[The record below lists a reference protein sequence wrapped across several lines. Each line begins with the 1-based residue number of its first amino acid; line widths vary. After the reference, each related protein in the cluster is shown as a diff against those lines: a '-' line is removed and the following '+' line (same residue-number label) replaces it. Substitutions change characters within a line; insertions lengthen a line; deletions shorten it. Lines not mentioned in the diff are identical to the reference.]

1 MELTIYDHSQGML
14 TEHQTALAEEL
25 LAQAAAK
32 LALPASAE
40 LSLTLVRNPEMKEL
54 NAKYRGVDRATDV
67 ISFAIND
74 EEDLTLPAELQAELP
89 LDLGDLFISLD
100 KVKEQHASADIFF
113 RNRNDQTQIGRNQLA
128 FCFFIAFL
136 DSSGD
141 FRFLGRIK
149 QLHPPDFFQIH
160 LDRVIDLGMRRIG
173 K

>member
-40 LSLTLVRNPEMKEL
+40 LSLTLVRNPEIKEL

-100 KVKEQHASADIFF
+100 KVKEQALFLGHSADREF
-113 RNRNDQTQIGRNQLA
+113 G
-128 FCFFIAFL
+128 FL
-136 DSSGD
+136 LVHG
-141 FRFLGRIK
+141 FL
-149 QLHPPDFFQIH
+149 H
-160 LDRVIDLGMRRIG
+160 LNGYDHETPADEAAMFSLQEAILTAYGLTR
-173 K
+173 

>member
-74 EEDLTLPAELQAELP
+74 EENLTLPAELQAELP

-100 KVKEQHASADIFF
+100 KVKEQALFLGHSADREF
-113 RNRNDQTQIGRNQLA
+113 G
-128 FCFFIAFL
+128 FL
-136 DSSGD
+136 LVHG
-141 FRFLGRIK
+141 FL
-149 QLHPPDFFQIH
+149 H
-160 LDRVIDLGMRRIG
+160 LNGYDHETPADEAAMFSLQEAILTAYGLTR
-173 K
+173 

>member
-100 KVKEQHASADIFF
+100 KVKEQA
-113 RNRNDQTQIGRNQLA
+113 L
-128 FCFFIAFL
+128 
-136 DSSGD
+136 
-141 FRFLGRIK
+141 FLGHSSDREFGFLLVHGF
-149 QLHPPDFFQIH
+149 LHLNGYDHETPADEAAMFSLQEAI
-160 LDRVIDLGMRRIG
+160 LTAYGLTR
-173 K
+173 

>member
-32 LALPASAE
+32 LALPANAE

-100 KVKEQHASADIFF
+100 KVKEQALFLGHSADREF
-113 RNRNDQTQIGRNQLA
+113 G
-128 FCFFIAFL
+128 FL
-136 DSSGD
+136 LVHG
-141 FRFLGRIK
+141 FL
-149 QLHPPDFFQIH
+149 H
-160 LDRVIDLGMRRIG
+160 LKGYDHETPADEAAMFSLQEAILTAYGLTR
-173 K
+173 

>member
-100 KVKEQHASADIFF
+100 KVKEQALFLGHSADREF
-113 RNRNDQTQIGRNQLA
+113 G
-128 FCFFIAFL
+128 FL
-136 DSSGD
+136 LVHG
-141 FRFLGRIK
+141 FL
-149 QLHPPDFFQIH
+149 H
-160 LDRVIDLGMRRIG
+160 LNGYDHETPADEAAMFSLQEAILTAYGLTR
-173 K
+173 

>member
-32 LALPASAE
+32 LSLPSSAE

-100 KVKEQHASADIFF
+100 KVKEQALFLGHSADREF
-113 RNRNDQTQIGRNQLA
+113 G
-128 FCFFIAFL
+128 FL
-136 DSSGD
+136 LVHG
-141 FRFLGRIK
+141 FL
-149 QLHPPDFFQIH
+149 H
-160 LDRVIDLGMRRIG
+160 LNGYDHETPADEAAMFSLQEAILTAYGLTR
-173 K
+173 

>member
-100 KVKEQHASADIFF
+100 KVKEQALFLGHSADREF
-113 RNRNDQTQIGRNQLA
+113 G
-128 FCFFIAFL
+128 FL
-136 DSSGD
+136 LVHG
-141 FRFLGRIK
+141 FL
-149 QLHPPDFFQIH
+149 H
-160 LDRVIDLGMRRIG
+160 LNGYDHETPADEAAMFSLQAAILTAYGLTR
-173 K
+173 

>member
-67 ISFAIND
+67 ISFAINN

-100 KVKEQHASADIFF
+100 KVKEQALFLGHSADREF
-113 RNRNDQTQIGRNQLA
+113 G
-128 FCFFIAFL
+128 FL
-136 DSSGD
+136 LVHG
-141 FRFLGRIK
+141 FL
-149 QLHPPDFFQIH
+149 H
-160 LDRVIDLGMRRIG
+160 LNGYDHETPADEAAMFSLQEAILTAYGLTR
-173 K
+173 

>member
-32 LALPASAE
+32 LTLPASAE

-100 KVKEQHASADIFF
+100 KVKEQALFLGHSADREF
-113 RNRNDQTQIGRNQLA
+113 G
-128 FCFFIAFL
+128 FL
-136 DSSGD
+136 LVHG
-141 FRFLGRIK
+141 FL
-149 QLHPPDFFQIH
+149 H
-160 LDRVIDLGMRRIG
+160 LNGYDHETPADEAAMFSLQEAILTAYGLTR
-173 K
+173 

>member
-100 KVKEQHASADIFF
+100 KVKEQALFLGHSADREF
-113 RNRNDQTQIGRNQLA
+113 G
-128 FCFFIAFL
+128 FL
-136 DSSGD
+136 LVHG
-141 FRFLGRIK
+141 FL
-149 QLHPPDFFQIH
+149 H
-160 LDRVIDLGMRRIG
+160 LNGYDHETPADEVAMFSLQEAILTAYGLTR
-173 K
+173 

>member
-32 LALPASAE
+32 LVLPASAE

-100 KVKEQHASADIFF
+100 KVKEQALFLGHSADREF
-113 RNRNDQTQIGRNQLA
+113 G
-128 FCFFIAFL
+128 FL
-136 DSSGD
+136 LVHG
-141 FRFLGRIK
+141 FL
-149 QLHPPDFFQIH
+149 H
-160 LDRVIDLGMRRIG
+160 LNGYDHETPADEAAMVSLQEAILTAYGLTR
-173 K
+173 

>member
-100 KVKEQHASADIFF
+100 KVKEQALFLGHSADREF
-113 RNRNDQTQIGRNQLA
+113 G
-128 FCFFIAFL
+128 FL
-136 DSSGD
+136 LVHG
-141 FRFLGRIK
+141 FL
-149 QLHPPDFFQIH
+149 H
-160 LDRVIDLGMRRIG
+160 LNGYDHETPADEATMFSLQEAILTAYGLTR
-173 K
+173 

>member
-100 KVKEQHASADIFF
+100 KVKEQALFLGHSADREF
-113 RNRNDQTQIGRNQLA
+113 G
-128 FCFFIAFL
+128 FL
-136 DSSGD
+136 LVHG
-141 FRFLGRIK
+141 FLHINGYDHETPADEAAMFSLQEAILTAYGLTR
-149 QLHPPDFFQIH
+149 
-160 LDRVIDLGMRRIG
+160 
-173 K
+173 

>member
-14 TEHQTALAEEL
+14 TEHQTTLAEEL

-32 LALPASAE
+32 LALPANAE

-100 KVKEQHASADIFF
+100 KVKEQALFLGHSADREF
-113 RNRNDQTQIGRNQLA
+113 G
-128 FCFFIAFL
+128 FL
-136 DSSGD
+136 LVHG
-141 FRFLGRIK
+141 FL
-149 QLHPPDFFQIH
+149 H
-160 LDRVIDLGMRRIG
+160 LNGYDHETPADEAAMFSLQEAILTAYGLTR
-173 K
+173 

>member
-32 LALPASAE
+32 LALPANAE

-100 KVKEQHASADIFF
+100 KVKEQALFLGHSADREF
-113 RNRNDQTQIGRNQLA
+113 G
-128 FCFFIAFL
+128 FL
-136 DSSGD
+136 LVHG
-141 FRFLGRIK
+141 FL
-149 QLHPPDFFQIH
+149 H
-160 LDRVIDLGMRRIG
+160 LNGYDHEMPADEAAMFSLQEAILTAYGLTR
-173 K
+173 

>member
-32 LALPASAE
+32 LVLPASAE

-100 KVKEQHASADIFF
+100 KVKEQALFLGHSADREF
-113 RNRNDQTQIGRNQLA
+113 G
-128 FCFFIAFL
+128 FL
-136 DSSGD
+136 LVHG
-141 FRFLGRIK
+141 FL
-149 QLHPPDFFQIH
+149 H
-160 LDRVIDLGMRRIG
+160 LNGYDHETPADEAAMFSLQEAILTAYGLTR
-173 K
+173 

>member
-14 TEHQTALAEEL
+14 TEHQTALAKEL

-100 KVKEQHASADIFF
+100 KVKEQALFLGHSADREF
-113 RNRNDQTQIGRNQLA
+113 G
-128 FCFFIAFL
+128 FL
-136 DSSGD
+136 LVHG
-141 FRFLGRIK
+141 FL
-149 QLHPPDFFQIH
+149 H
-160 LDRVIDLGMRRIG
+160 LNGYDHETPADEAAMFSLQEAILTAYGLTR
-173 K
+173 

>member
-32 LALPASAE
+32 LALPANAE

-100 KVKEQHASADIFF
+100 KVKEQALFLGHSADREF
-113 RNRNDQTQIGRNQLA
+113 G
-128 FCFFIAFL
+128 FL
-136 DSSGD
+136 LVHG
-141 FRFLGRIK
+141 FL
-149 QLHPPDFFQIH
+149 H
-160 LDRVIDLGMRRIG
+160 LNGYDHETPADEAAMFSLQAAILTAYGLTR
-173 K
+173 

>member
-100 KVKEQHASADIFF
+100 KVKEQALFLGHSADREF
-113 RNRNDQTQIGRNQLA
+113 G
-128 FCFFIAFL
+128 FL
-136 DSSGD
+136 LVHG
-141 FRFLGRIK
+141 FL
-149 QLHPPDFFQIH
+149 H
-160 LDRVIDLGMRRIG
+160 LNGYGHETPADEAAMFSLQEAILTAYGLTR
-173 K
+173 

>member
-100 KVKEQHASADIFF
+100 KVKEQALFLGHSADREFGFLLVHGFLHLNGYDHETPADEAAIFSLQEAILTAYGLT
-113 RNRNDQTQIGRNQLA
+113 R
-128 FCFFIAFL
+128 
-136 DSSGD
+136 
-141 FRFLGRIK
+141 
-149 QLHPPDFFQIH
+149 
-160 LDRVIDLGMRRIG
+160 
-173 K
+173 